1 MRWNPFKNKSR
12 PMARALVAAL
22 LIASTVATA
31 PVLVSAQD
39 GTVEAEAPVLVSAQD
54 GAAEADSG
62 DFSNDAANP
71 TAVALANGSNL
82 LSGSVVGGDS
92 ADLDYVTVNVPEGH
106 VLAAADL
113 VSYESGNGNAV
124 SFIGIQEGTAF
135 TEPAD
140 SPNPANLLGLLLFGV
155 DAAGTDILPAL
166 GAGANPFGGDNAIGF
181 EGPLG
186 AGDYTFWIQETG
198 SAPAVYSIDLV
209 VEPAA
214 GPADAPAPADDA
226 PAPEDDSTVSSGST
240 NVQLEFDGLE
250 PLGEGFVYEGWVILD
265 GAPVSTGR
273 FNVEGDGSLTFL
285 SDSLV
290 ADEDLARATTVVIT
304 IEPAVDPDPGPADPK
319 PLAGDIVDGVAQ
331 LSIGHPAAIG
341 DDFSEAGGSF
351 FVATPTTESTDD
363 EYSGV
368 WFLVPPA
375 GEGQPPTAGLDIP
388 ELPAGWVYE
397 GWVVID
403 GQPVSTGRFLDPAA
417 PDDFGGFSGPLGNP
431 PFPGEDFI
439 VNAPDGLTFPLD
451 LRGNGTVVLTIEP
464 ADDDSPAPFAMR
476 PLAAPV
482 PAGLEVPGS
491 VDLGPGPG
499 VPSGVAT
506 LDISA
511 PTPEAPVDDSTVSSG
526 STNVQLEFDGLEPL
540 GEGFVYEGWVIL
552 DGAPVSTGRFNVEG
566 DGSLT
571 FLSDSLVAD
580 EDLAR
585 ATTVVIT
592 IEPAVD
598 PDPGP
603 ADPKPLAGDIV
614 DGVAQLSI
622 GHPAAIGDDFSEAGG
637 SFFVATPT
645 TESTDD
651 EYSGVWFLVPPAGE
665 GQPPTAGLD
674 IPELPA
680 GWVYEGW
687 VVIDGQP
694 VSTGRFLDPAAPD
707 DFGGFSGPLGNP
719 PFPGEDFIVNAPDGL
734 TFPLDLRGNG
744 TVVLTIEPAD
754 DDSPAPFAMRPL
766 AAPVP
771 AGLEVPGSVDLGP
784 GPGVPSG
791 VATLIIPEAPA
802 PEADA
807 PAPAPAPE
815 ADAPAPEDDAPAPAA
830 EDDAPAPAPEDDAP
844 APEDAAPAAVE
855 FVNNTFGPRYLEVQ
869 PNVNVYS
876 SNQSNTATEFILHP
890 QGGGVFL
897 IQSVTTGLYL
907 HGHGEGGSY
916 NVDVVGPVDDTA
928 YWQLVEVDG
937 GYHVVNVGLGQPLQA
952 VRPGFNVITT
962 APADGLGDAVIWTIM
977 PVS

>member
-54 GAAEADSG
+54 GAAEADTG

-140 SPNPANLLGLLLFGV
+140 NPNPANLLGLLLFGV

-166 GAGANPFGGDNAIGF
+166 GAGTNPFGGDDAIGF
-181 EGPLG
+181 EAPLG
-186 AGDYTFWIQETG
+186 AGDYTFWIQET
-198 SAPAVYSIDLV
+198 SPNVTAYSIDLV

-214 GPADAPAPADDA
+214 AAADAPAPADEA
-226 PAPEDDSTVSSGST
+226 PAPVDDSTVSSGST

-273 FNVEGDGSLTFL
+273 FDVEGDGSLTFL

-506 LDISA
+506 LDI
-511 PTPEAPVDDSTVSSG
+511 
-526 STNVQLEFDGLEPL
+526 
-540 GEGFVYEGWVIL
+540 
-552 DGAPVSTGRFNVEG
+552 
-566 DGSLT
+566 
-571 FLSDSLVAD
+571 
-580 EDLAR
+580 
-585 ATTVVIT
+585 
-592 IEPAVD
+592 
-598 PDPGP
+598 
-603 ADPKPLAGDIV
+603 
-614 DGVAQLSI
+614 
-622 GHPAAIGDDFSEAGG
+622 
-637 SFFVATPT
+637 
-645 TESTDD
+645 
-651 EYSGVWFLVPPAGE
+651 
-665 GQPPTAGLD
+665 
-674 IPELPA
+674 
-680 GWVYEGW
+680 
-687 VVIDGQP
+687 
-694 VSTGRFLDPAAPD
+694 PAAP
-707 DFGGFSGPLGNP
+707 
-719 PFPGEDFIVNAPDGL
+719 
-734 TFPLDLRGNG
+734 
-744 TVVLTIEPAD
+744 
-754 DDSPAPFAMRPL
+754 
-766 AAPVP
+766 
-771 AGLEVPGSVDLGP
+771 
-784 GPGVPSG
+784 
-791 VATLIIPEAPA
+791 APA

-807 PAPAPAPE
+807 PAPAPAPAPE
-815 ADAPAPEDDAPAPAA
+815 ADAPAPAPEDDAPAPAPEDDA
-830 EDDAPAPAPEDDAP
+830 PAPAPEDDAPAPAPEDDAP

-977 PVS
+977 PAS

>member
-1 MRWNPFKNKSR
+1 MN
-12 PMARALVAAL
+12 
-22 LIASTVATA
+22 A
-31 PVLVSAQD
+31 PDGLTFPVDLRGN
-39 GTVEAEAPVLVSAQD
+39 GTVVL
-54 GAAEADSG
+54 
-62 DFSNDAANP
+62 
-71 TAVALANGSNL
+71 T
-82 LSGSVVGGDS
+82 
-92 ADLDYVTVNVPEGH
+92 
-106 VLAAADL
+106 
-113 VSYESGNGNAV
+113 
-124 SFIGIQEGTAF
+124 I
-135 TEPAD
+135 EPAD
-140 SPNPANLLGLLLFGV
+140 DDSPAPFAMRPLAAPVPGDLEFHGSVDLGPGPGV
-155 DAAGTDILPAL
+155 PSGTATLVIPEAPAL
-166 GAGANPFGGDNAIGF
+166 DDSSTDSAGA
-181 EGPLG
+181 
-186 AGDYTFWIQETG
+186 T
-198 SAPAVYSIDLV
+198 
-209 VEPAA
+209 
-214 GPADAPAPADDA
+214 
-226 PAPEDDSTVSSGST
+226 T

-250 PLGEGFVYEGWVILD
+250 PLGEGFVYEGWVIID

-273 FNVEGDGSLTFL
+273 FNVEADGSLTFL

-506 LDISA
+506 LDIPA
-511 PTPEAPVDDSTVSSG
+511 PAPEAD
-526 STNVQLEFDGLEPL
+526 
-540 GEGFVYEGWVIL
+540 
-552 DGAPVSTGRFNVEG
+552 
-566 DGSLT
+566 
-571 FLSDSLVAD
+571 
-580 EDLAR
+580 
-585 ATTVVIT
+585 
-592 IEPAVD
+592 
-598 PDPGP
+598 
-603 ADPKPLAGDIV
+603 
-614 DGVAQLSI
+614 
-622 GHPAAIGDDFSEAGG
+622 
-637 SFFVATPT
+637 
-645 TESTDD
+645 
-651 EYSGVWFLVPPAGE
+651 
-665 GQPPTAGLD
+665 
-674 IPELPA
+674 
-680 GWVYEGW
+680 
-687 VVIDGQP
+687 
-694 VSTGRFLDPAAPD
+694 
-707 DFGGFSGPLGNP
+707 
-719 PFPGEDFIVNAPDGL
+719 
-734 TFPLDLRGNG
+734 
-744 TVVLTIEPAD
+744 
-754 DDSPAPFAMRPL
+754 
-766 AAPVP
+766 
-771 AGLEVPGSVDLGP
+771 
-784 GPGVPSG
+784 
-791 VATLIIPEAPA
+791 APA

-807 PAPAPAPE
+807 PAPAPAP
-815 ADAPAPEDDAPAPAA
+815 APEV
-830 EDDAPAPAPEDDAP
+830 DAPAPAPEDDAP

-907 HGHGEGGSY
+907 HGHGEGGSF

-962 APADGLGDAVIWTIM
+962 APADGLGDAVVWTIM
-977 PVS
+977 PAS

>member
-506 LDISA
+506 L
-511 PTPEAPVDDSTVSSG
+511 
-526 STNVQLEFDGLEPL
+526 
-540 GEGFVYEGWVIL
+540 
-552 DGAPVSTGRFNVEG
+552 
-566 DGSLT
+566 
-571 FLSDSLVAD
+571 
-580 EDLAR
+580 
-585 ATTVVIT
+585 
-592 IEPAVD
+592 
-598 PDPGP
+598 
-603 ADPKPLAGDIV
+603 
-614 DGVAQLSI
+614 
-622 GHPAAIGDDFSEAGG
+622 
-637 SFFVATPT
+637 
-645 TESTDD
+645 
-651 EYSGVWFLVPPAGE
+651 
-665 GQPPTAGLD
+665 
-674 IPELPA
+674 
-680 GWVYEGW
+680 
-687 VVIDGQP
+687 
-694 VSTGRFLDPAAPD
+694 
-707 DFGGFSGPLGNP
+707 
-719 PFPGEDFIVNAPDGL
+719 
-734 TFPLDLRGNG
+734 
-744 TVVLTIEPAD
+744 
-754 DDSPAPFAMRPL
+754 
-766 AAPVP
+766 
-771 AGLEVPGSVDLGP
+771 
-784 GPGVPSG
+784 
-791 VATLIIPEAPA
+791 IIPE
-802 PEADA
+802 
-807 PAPAPAPE
+807 APAPE